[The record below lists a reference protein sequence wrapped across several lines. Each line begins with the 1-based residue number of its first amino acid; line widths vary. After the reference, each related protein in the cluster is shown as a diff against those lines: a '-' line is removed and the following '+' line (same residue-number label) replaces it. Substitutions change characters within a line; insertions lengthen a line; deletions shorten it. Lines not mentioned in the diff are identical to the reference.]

1 MPSSR
6 LSTMSNLSDDLIPE
20 HLRDDRHADPGGA
33 DGMDA
38 TDEVADELP
47 PPEGATDFTKPSQ
60 GLRDMIVGA
69 GALGISTFV
78 HAAILILLGLFTLTP
93 DILESFNIIV
103 VDPPSEELER
113 PEEMITVEL
122 EENTDPAEELT
133 NTQEAST
140 FAGLPNAEGVS
151 QFSEPTFNTE
161 VLEQPDQETGV
172 EMATLTIPASLQTS
186 LMTDIPAGSY
196 GDPREVVDNL
206 EQAIDRITQE
216 IIFMLEEGDV
226 LVVWLFDQS
235 ESMRNDQKEI
245 RERINKVYSEL
256 GLLDSASSD
265 HLLTAVTSYGSGYFK
280 HTKRPT
286 SDPELIRRAINE
298 VPIDPSG
305 FEIMCPAI
313 TRAINDHESY
323 RARGKQ
329 QMALI
334 VVSDESGEP
343 ENNVQ
348 TLEMAVA
355 TAKEMNCRTYFLGR
369 EAVFGYPHAY
379 MNWRHPQTGVNH
391 WLQVD
396 RGPETAFVEQ
406 LQTNGFR
413 RRRDAFSSG
422 FGPYEQCR
430 IARESGGIFF
440 MLPTVEKEL
449 VGGEADKRR
458 YELKAMK
465 PYLPDLD
472 SRQKQLAMRNDYPL
486 RSFIWQVIVD
496 LNPLN
501 EETAQIIELDMTFPR
516 ESEPFL
522 RRARREQEKAR
533 VYINYLANAQA
544 VMEQAYEHR
553 KDELNARWQANYDL
567 IYAQIIAYQ
576 ARVYEYGAALETFI
590 RNPKQVPQVMPPNRR
605 LVRWDLRGR
614 LDLSAEEVSRPYINR
629 ASELFEKVIEL
640 HPGTPWAER
649 ASEELKRGF
658 GLEVM
663 PVYRAPSP
671 AGLNTPNAPRIPIPK
686 L

>member
-1 MPSSR
+1 MPS
-6 LSTMSNLSDDLIPE
+6 LQEDLLPD
-20 HLRDDRHADPGGA
+20 HLRDDS
-33 DGMDA
+33 DA
-38 TDEVADELP
+38 TANRLGNDHLHEEESRRSL
-47 PPEGATDFTKPSQ
+47 TD
-60 GLRDMIVGA
+60 LIVGA
-69 GALGISTFV
+69 GAVGISTFV
-78 HAAILILLGLFTLTP
+78 HAGILIILGLFTLTP
-93 DILESFNIIV
+93 EILESFNLV
-103 VDPPSEELER
+103 VVEPIPEVLER
-113 PEEMITVEL
+113 PEELVTIEL
-122 EENTDPAEELT
+122 EENIDPATELT
-133 NTQEAST
+133 NSQQSST
-140 FAGLPNAEGVS
+140 IAGIPNAEGVG
-151 QFSEPTFNTE
+151 QFSEPTFDTNVIKDSAE
-161 VLEQPDQETGV
+161 ETGV
-172 EMATLTIPASLQTS
+172 EMADLTVPASLQES
-186 LMTDIPAGSY
+186 LMTNIPLGSY
-196 GDPREVVDNL
+196 GDPREIVDNL

-216 IIFMLEEGDV
+216 IVFMLEEGDV

-256 GLLDSASSD
+256 GLADTADGD
-265 HLLTAVTSYGSGYFK
+265 HLLTAITSYGANYFK
-280 HTKRPT
+280 HTKKPT
-286 SDPELIRRAINE
+286 SDLELIRRAINE

-305 FEIMCPAI
+305 YEIMCPAI

-323 RARGKQ
+323 RARGKR

-334 VVSDESGEP
+334 VVTDESGEP
-343 ENNVQ
+343 ENNLP

-440 MLPTVEKEL
+440 MLPTIEKEL

-458 YELKAMK
+458 YELNAMK

-472 SRQKQLAMRNDYPL
+472 SRQKQLAMRKDYPF

-501 EETAQIIELDMTFPR
+501 EETAQIIELDLTFPR
-516 ESEPFL
+516 EPDRFL
-522 RRARREQEKAR
+522 VRARQEQEKAKI
-533 VYINYLANAQA
+533 YINYLANTQA
-544 VMEQAYEHR
+544 LLEEAYPFRE
-553 KDELNARWQANYDL
+553 DELNARWQANYDL
-567 IYAQIIAYQ
+567 IYAQLIAYQ

-590 RNPKQVPQVMPPNRR
+590 RNPKQVPQMMPPNRR
-605 LVRWDLRGR
+605 LIRWDLRNR
-614 LDLSAEEVSRPYINR
+614 LKLSAEEVSRPYINR

-649 ASEELKRGF
+649 AAEEIKRGF

-663 PVYRAPSP
+663 PVYRAPP
-671 AGLNTPNAPRIPIPK
+671 RPTPNAPRIPIPK

>member
-1 MPSSR
+1 LGNDHLHEEESR
-6 LSTMSNLSDDLIPE
+6 RSLTDL
-20 HLRDDRHADPGGA
+20 
-33 DGMDA
+33 
-38 TDEVADELP
+38 
-47 PPEGATDFTKPSQ
+47 
-60 GLRDMIVGA
+60 IVGA
-69 GALGISTFV
+69 GAVGISTFV
-78 HAAILILLGLFTLTP
+78 HAGILIILGFFTLTP
-93 DILESFNIIV
+93 QILESFNLV
-103 VDPPSEELER
+103 VVEPIPEVLER
-113 PEEMITVEL
+113 PEELVTIEL
-122 EENTDPAEELT
+122 EENIDPATELT
-133 NTQEAST
+133 NSQQSST
-140 FAGLPNAEGVS
+140 IAGIPNAEGVG
-151 QFSEPTFNTE
+151 QFSDPTFDTNVIKDSAE
-161 VLEQPDQETGV
+161 ETGV
-172 EMATLTIPASLQTS
+172 EMADLTVPASLQES
-186 LMTDIPAGSY
+186 LMTNIPLGSY
-196 GDPREVVDNL
+196 GDPREIVDNL

-216 IIFMLEEGDV
+216 IVFMLEEGDV

-256 GLLDSASSD
+256 GLADTADGD
-265 HLLTAVTSYGSGYFK
+265 HLLTAITSYGANYFK
-280 HTKRPT
+280 HTTKPT
-286 SDPELIRRAINE
+286 SDLELIRRAINE

-305 FEIMCPAI
+305 YEIMCPAI

-323 RARGKQ
+323 RARGKR

-334 VVSDESGEP
+334 VVTDESGEP
-343 ENNVQ
+343 ENNLP

-440 MLPTVEKEL
+440 MLPTIEKEL

-458 YELKAMK
+458 YELNAMK

-472 SRQKQLAMRNDYPL
+472 SRQKQLAMRKDYPL

-501 EETAQIIELDMTFPR
+501 EETAQIIELDLTFPR
-516 ESEPFL
+516 EPDRFL
-522 RRARREQEKAR
+522 VRARQEQEKAKI
-533 VYINYLANAQA
+533 YINYLANTQA
-544 VMEQAYEHR
+544 LLEEAYPFRE
-553 KDELNARWQANYDL
+553 DELNARWQANYDL
-567 IYAQIIAYQ
+567 IYAQLIAYQ

-590 RNPKQVPQVMPPNRR
+590 RNPKQVPQMMPPNRR
-605 LVRWDLRGR
+605 LIRWDLRNR
-614 LDLSAEEVSRPYINR
+614 LKLSAEEVSRPYINR

-649 ASEELKRGF
+649 ASEEIKRGF

-663 PVYRAPSP
+663 PVYRAPP
-671 AGLNTPNAPRIPIPK
+671 RPTPNAPRIPIPK

>member
-1 MPSSR
+1 MPS
-6 LSTMSNLSDDLIPE
+6 LQEDLLPD
-20 HLRDDRHADPGGA
+20 HLRDDS
-33 DGMDA
+33 DA
-38 TDEVADELP
+38 TANRLGNDHLHEEESRRSL
-47 PPEGATDFTKPSQ
+47 TD
-60 GLRDMIVGA
+60 LIVGA
-69 GALGISTFV
+69 GAVGISTFV
-78 HAAILILLGLFTLTP
+78 HAGILIILGFFTLTP
-93 DILESFNIIV
+93 EILESFNLV
-103 VDPPSEELER
+103 VVEPIPEVLER
-113 PEEMITVEL
+113 PEELVTIEL
-122 EENTDPAEELT
+122 EENIDPATELT
-133 NTQEAST
+133 NSQQSST
-140 FAGLPNAEGVS
+140 IAGIPNAEGVG
-151 QFSEPTFNTE
+151 QFSDPTFDTNVIKDSAE
-161 VLEQPDQETGV
+161 ETGV
-172 EMATLTIPASLQTS
+172 EMADLTVPASLQES
-186 LMTDIPAGSY
+186 LMTNIPLGSY
-196 GDPREVVDNL
+196 GDPREIVDNL

-216 IIFMLEEGDV
+216 IVFMLEEGDV

-256 GLLDSASSD
+256 GLADTADGD
-265 HLLTAVTSYGSGYFK
+265 HLLTAITSYGANYFK
-280 HTKRPT
+280 HTKKPT
-286 SDPELIRRAINE
+286 SDLELIRRAINE

-305 FEIMCPAI
+305 YEIMCPAI

-323 RARGKQ
+323 RARGKR

-334 VVSDESGEP
+334 VVTDESGEP
-343 ENNVQ
+343 ENNLP

-440 MLPTVEKEL
+440 MLPTIEKEL

-458 YELKAMK
+458 YELNAMK

-472 SRQKQLAMRNDYPL
+472 SRQKQLAMRKDYPL

-501 EETAQIIELDMTFPR
+501 EETAQIIELDLTFPR
-516 ESEPFL
+516 EPDRFL
-522 RRARREQEKAR
+522 VRARQEQEKAKI
-533 VYINYLANAQA
+533 YINYLANTQA
-544 VMEQAYEHR
+544 LLEEAYPFRE
-553 KDELNARWQANYDL
+553 DELNARWQANYDL
-567 IYAQIIAYQ
+567 IYAQLIAYQ

-590 RNPKQVPQVMPPNRR
+590 RNPKQVPQMMPPNRR
-605 LVRWDLRGR
+605 LIRWDLRNR
-614 LDLSAEEVSRPYINR
+614 LKLSAEEVSRPYINR

-649 ASEELKRGF
+649 ASEEIKRGF

-663 PVYRAPSP
+663 PVYRAPP
-671 AGLNTPNAPRIPIPK
+671 RPTPNAPRIPIPK